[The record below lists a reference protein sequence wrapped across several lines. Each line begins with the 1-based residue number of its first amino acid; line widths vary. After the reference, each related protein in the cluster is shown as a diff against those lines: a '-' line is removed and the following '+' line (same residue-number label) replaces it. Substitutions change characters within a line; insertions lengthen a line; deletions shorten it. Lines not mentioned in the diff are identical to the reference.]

1 MTSPCAWL
9 LAHHT
14 SCTEAVGAVSGALNV
29 WLVARQSLWAWPL
42 GVVNAVAYVAVFARA
57 GLYADT
63 ALQVAYGWLSLVGW
77 WRWGRGTPSMA
88 PTNPLPVTRTPREA
102 WPRLAVVALLLWGAL
117 ALGASRL
124 PGAALPVLDGLLVSV
139 SLIAQWMMT
148 RKQLENWWLWIAVDV
163 VYIGLFAARDLP
175 VTSALY
181 ALFLLLAI
189 RGLRDWTRTLP
200 PHGGDWAPGGAR

>member
-14 SCTEAVGAVSGALNV
+14 SCTEAVGAVTGGLNV
-29 WLVARQSLWAWPL
+29 WLVARQSMWAWPL

-77 WRWGRGTPSMA
+77 WRWGRGSASMA
-88 PTNPLPVTRTPREA
+88 PANPLPVTRTPRTL
-102 WPRLAVVALLLWGAL
+102 WPPLAAATLALWALL
-117 ALGASRL
+117 ALGAAQL

-139 SLIAQWMMT
+139 SLVAQWLMT
-148 RKQLENWWLWIAVDV
+148 RKRLENWWLWIAVDV
-163 VYIGLFAARDLP
+163 VYIGLFANRQLP
-175 VTSALY
+175 VTAALY
-181 ALFLLLAI
+181 ALFLGLAI
-189 RGLRDWTRTLP
+189 QGLHAWTRTLP
-200 PHGGDWAPGGAR
+200 PPSPAASS

>member
-1 MTSPCAWL
+1 
-9 LAHHT
+9 
-14 SCTEAVGAVSGALNV
+14 
-29 WLVARQSLWAWPL
+29 
-42 GVVNAVAYVAVFARA
+42 
-57 GLYADT
+57 
-63 ALQVAYGWLSLVGW
+63 
-77 WRWGRGTPSMA
+77 
-88 PTNPLPVTRTPREA
+88 
-102 WPRLAVVALLLWGAL
+102 
-117 ALGASRL
+117 
-124 PGAALPVLDGLLVSV
+124 VLDGLLVSV

-163 VYIGLFAARDLP
+163 VYIGLFASRDLP

>member
-29 WLVARQSLWAWPL
+29 WLVARQSMWAWPL

-77 WRWGRGTPSMA
+77 WRWGRGSTSMA
-88 PTNPLPVTRTPREA
+88 PAHPLPVTRTPRAA
-102 WPRLAVVALLLWGAL
+102 WPRLLGTMAVTWAVL
-117 ALGASRL
+117 ALVTAQL

-139 SLIAQWMMT
+139 SLVAQGMMT

-181 ALFLLLAI
+181 ALFLLLAV
-189 RGLRDWTRTLP
+189 RGLRAWTRALVP
-200 PHGGDWAPGGAR
+200 EGGDLSPGAPP

>member
-14 SCTEAVGAVSGALNV
+14 SCTEAVGAVTGGLNV
-29 WLVARQSLWAWPL
+29 WLVARQSMWAWPL

-77 WRWGRGTPSMA
+77 WRWGRGSASMA
-88 PTNPLPVTRTPREA
+88 PANPLPVTRTPRA
-102 WPRLAVVALLLWGAL
+102 WWAPLAAATLALWVLL
-117 ALGASRL
+117 ALGAAQL

-139 SLIAQWMMT
+139 SLVAQWLMT
-148 RKQLENWWLWIAVDV
+148 RKRLENWWLWIAVDV
-163 VYIGLFAARDLP
+163 VYIGLFANRQLP
-175 VTSALY
+175 VTAALY
-181 ALFLLLAI
+181 ALFLGLAI
-189 RGLRDWTRTLP
+189 QGLRAWTRTLP
-200 PHGGDWAPGGAR
+200 PPSPAESS

>member
-29 WLVARQSLWAWPL
+29 WLVARQSMWAWPL

-77 WRWGRGTPSMA
+77 WRWGRGSASMA
-88 PTNPLPVTRTPREA
+88 PPQPLPVTRTPRAA
-102 WPRLAVVALLLWGAL
+102 WPRLLATMAVTWAVL
-117 ALGASRL
+117 ALVTAQL
-124 PGAALPVLDGLLVSV
+124 PGAALPVLDALLVSV

-181 ALFLLLAI
+181 ALFLLLAV
-189 RGLRDWTRTLP
+189 RGLRAWTRALAP
-200 PHGGDWAPGGAR
+200 EGGDLSPGGAP

>member
-29 WLVARQSLWAWPL
+29 WLVARQSMWAWPL

-77 WRWGRGTPSMA
+77 WRWGRGSASMA
-88 PTNPLPVTRTPREA
+88 PAQPLPVTRTPRAA
-102 WPRLAVVALLLWGAL
+102 WPRLLATMAVTWAVL
-117 ALGASRL
+117 ALVTAQL
-124 PGAALPVLDGLLVSV
+124 PGAALPVLDALLVSV
-139 SLIAQWMMT
+139 SLAAQWMMT

-181 ALFLLLAI
+181 ALFLLLAV
-189 RGLRDWTRTLP
+189 RGLRAWTRALAP
-200 PHGGDWAPGGAR
+200 EGGDLSPGGAP